1 MENQSNLLTGEGN
14 NHKVSLAKLN
24 MIRPGLYKKLITN
37 FTFLRLAA
45 AGQAVEYTQ
54 ILFNV
59 NDHQLLATI
68 PIFGKYVLKSMPF
81 PIIFGKTCWFTKRV
95 CLYLTEHEN

>member
-24 MIRPGLYKKLITN
+24 MISPGLYKKLTMN
-37 FTFLRLAA
+37 FTCLRPAVA
-45 AGQAVEYTQ
+45 CPTSRRAGQAVEYTQ

-59 NDHQLLATI
+59 TDHQLLATI
-68 PIFGKYVLKSMPF
+68 PIFGKYVLRPMPF
-81 PIIFGKTCWFTKRV
+81 PIIFGKMC
-95 CLYLTEHEN
+95 